1 MRLFLSSE
9 SLGKYPDVFFKLV
22 GANKKLAFC
31 ENAKDDYSPTDR
43 DAKVQEHL
51 TQFGGEGFDIQEL
64 DLRKFF
70 GRSEELKSW
79 LSDFG
84 SVWVSGGNT
93 FILRRAM
100 AASGFDKIIK
110 QRLSENSIA
119 YGGSSAGSCVTAPSL
134 RGIEQGDRPHPDTVP
149 DNYPSSEIIWE
160 GLGLVPYMIVPH
172 YGSTWF
178 QKEAD
183 ATIEYLSKHNIDHKI
198 LRDGQVMLVND
209 DKEEFLK

>member
-9 SLGKYPDVFFKLV
+9 NLGKYPETFFKLV

-31 ENAKDDYSPTDR
+31 ENAKDDYDEIDR
-43 DAKVQEHL
+43 KAKVKEHL
-51 TQFGGEGFDIQEL
+51 NQFRNEGFEVQEL

-70 GRSEELKSW
+70 GKSDELKSW
-79 LSDFG
+79 LKDFG

-100 AASGFDKIIK
+100 EASSFDKIIK

-134 RGIEQGDRPHPDTVP
+134 RGIDQGDRPHPDDVP
-149 DNYPSSEIIWE
+149 EDYPNSEIIWE
-160 GLGLVPYMIVPH
+160 GLDLVPYMIVPH

-183 ATIEYLSKHNIDHKI
+183 ATIEYLSEHNINHRI
-198 LRDGQVMLVND
+198 LKDGQVILVD
-209 DKEEFLK
+209 GDKEEFLK